1 MNDRITEA
9 ARRDVYARIDR
20 RFDEFVEEL
29 RAYTRVPTISARREA
44 EAEGADFTRALLGRH
59 GVEARLMDVPEGPPM
74 VVGEVAG
81 APNAATLILYNHYDV
96 QPVDPIAEW
105 RRAPFDPVVEDGKL
119 FARGVADTKGNTV
132 AQAFAQ
138 AAVRE
143 VVGTV
148 PVSLRFMVEGEEE
161 VGSPHLAAFAR
172 QHPALF
178 RGAGATIEGAGHTP
192 EGVPEVYM
200 GSKGILYVELRVRT
214 AAVDQHSSLAASLPN
229 PAWRLLE
236 ALRVIRDSRGR
247 VLIPG
252 FYDGVP
258 RPTREALG
266 LLRRNPFDPRAWQK
280 AYGVTEVFGGKTRL
294 GRLVAYC
301 YSPTC
306 NIDGIVSGYTGP
318 GSKTI
323 NPAHAA
329 VKLDFRLVPGQR
341 PLRILTALKAHL
353 RRKGFADVEVIQHST
368 FEPGASPVSSPIGQ
382 ALLAACQDV
391 YGRPPAVF
399 PWMGGSSSTWFYTSR
414 GTPAALPPG
423 VGYSGSLI
431 HAPNEHIRLE
441 DARRAIKAFAALML
455 LWGQTLTSRQS

>member
-1 MNDRITEA
+1 MTDRIDQAT
-9 ARRDVYARIDR
+9 RQDVYARIDR

-29 RAYTRVPTISARREA
+29 RSYARVPTISARREA
-44 EAEGADFTRALLGRH
+44 ESEGAEATRAILARH
-59 GVEARLMDVPEGPPM
+59 GVDTRLMDVPGGPPM
-74 VVGEVAG
+74 VVGEVG
-81 APNAATLILYNHYDV
+81 GPPGAATLILYNNHYDV

-105 RRAPFDPVVEDGKL
+105 RRAPFEPVVEDGKL
-119 FARGVADTKGNTV
+119 YARGVADTKGNVV
-132 AQAFAQ
+132 AQAVAQ

-143 VVGTV
+143 VLGTV
-148 PVSLRFMVEGEEE
+148 PGRLRFMIEGEEE
-161 VGSPHLAAFAR
+161 VGSPHLPAFAR

-178 RGAGATIEGAGHTP
+178 RGEGATIEGAGHTP
-192 EGVPEVYM
+192 EGVPELYM

-229 PAWRLLE
+229 PAWRLLD
-236 ALRVIRDSRGR
+236 ALHMIRGARGR

-258 RPTREALG
+258 RPTREALA
-266 LLRRNPFDPRAWQK
+266 LLRKNPFDPRAWQK

-301 YSPTC
+301 YNPTC

-323 NPAHAA
+323 NPAHAS

-341 PLRILTALKAHL
+341 PLRILAALRAHL
-353 RRKGFADVEVIQHST
+353 RRKGFGDIQVIQHST
-368 FEPGASPVSSPIGQ
+368 FEPGASPFSSPIGQ
-382 ALLAACQDV
+382 ALMAACQDV

-399 PWMGGSSSTWFYTSR
+399 PWVGGSSSTWFYTSR

-431 HAPNEHIRLE
+431 HAPNEHIRLD
-441 DARRAIKAFAALML
+441 DARRAIKTFAALML
-455 LWGQTLTSRQS
+455 RWS